1 MADDDPY
8 AKYLK
13 PSGKK
18 APSAASAPSA
28 PAASPTVA
36 TPATDIQPATAPVP
50 DSASAAPND
59 ADPYS
64 KFLPAS
70 KPATA
75 SGPAPGQP
83 GNQTLPW
90 FSATGDS
97 KINAWLNSA
106 TDAISFGA
114 DDYLTGKLNS
124 LLGNSEAGKLVSP
137 LSAGMDTDALR
148 QRTAE
153 LKGDLGPLGA
163 GSAELAGYALGP
175 GKFEAG
181 ARLAERLGGGIV
193 SRMVGS
199 AAENAGASVA
209 GTVGHGDFN
218 VGDNLRA
225 AVIGGTVGGLTGALP
240 GGRGAFAPVEKD
252 TTGIFGSGVGA
263 KTANS
268 PTPGLQADTKA
279 AFDPLTTVKIDP
291 GHLGPDFDAVTASLS
306 SGMKTDMGDALT
318 SAARKISQEMAD
330 KFRSGDTITADDVAK
345 FQKNLGRAGN
355 APGAGPSDS
364 VIAQQYSDALSKAV
378 SAAKPSDWGSVTPGT
393 DLSKAIGDA
402 NTVGNQFKTSKD
414 IDGWIQQAKTNPNSV
429 PDTVGEA
436 LAKTPQFY
444 QTHPD
449 LSGMLQGVADAKPGF
464 ISKITSKA
472 WPVLGEA
479 AIGAAGEYI
488 GGQNPLVGGISGAAS
503 GLLTGAASRRFRSN
517 DLVTKLAQARHL
529 NATGQ
534 KLPTSA
540 FAPSVPVLGPMS
552 VYGRQAAPGIG
563 ASGAFVPQTP
573 S

>member
-18 APSAASAPSA
+18 APPAASAPAA

-209 GTVGHGDFN
+209 GTVGHGDTDAGDLVRAGG
-218 VGDNLRA
+218 VGAL
-225 AVIGGTVGGLTGALP
+225 IGTATGALP

-252 TTGIFGSGVGA
+252 TTGIFGSGFGA

-345 FQKNLGRAGN
+345 FQKTLGRAGN
-355 APGAGPSDS
+355 APGSGPTDS
-364 VIAQQYSDALSKAV
+364 LVAQQYSDALSKGLQKAT
-378 SAAKPSDWGSVTPGT
+378 PTDWGNMAPGT
-393 DLSKAIGDA
+393 DLSKAVSDA
-402 NTVGNQFKTSKD
+402 NTAANKAKTSGE
-414 IDGWIQQAKTNPNSV
+414 IDNWITQAQRSPGKV
-429 PDTVGEA
+429 PDAVNKAITDD
-436 LAKTPQFY
+436 PQFY

-449 LSGMLQGVADAKPGF
+449 LMPMLQDVANSKPGF
-464 ISKITSKA
+464 WGKVGGKVGTM
-472 WPVLGEA
+472 LGEA
-479 AIGAAGEYI
+479 AIGAGAEYL
-488 GGQNPLVGGISGAAS
+488 GGQNPLVGGLA
-503 GLLTGAASRRFRSN
+503 GLATGAITPSLGGKMRSN
-517 DLVTKLAQARHL
+517 ALAMKLAQIRHL

-563 ASGAFVPQTP
+563 ASGAFVPQQQP
-573 S
+573 